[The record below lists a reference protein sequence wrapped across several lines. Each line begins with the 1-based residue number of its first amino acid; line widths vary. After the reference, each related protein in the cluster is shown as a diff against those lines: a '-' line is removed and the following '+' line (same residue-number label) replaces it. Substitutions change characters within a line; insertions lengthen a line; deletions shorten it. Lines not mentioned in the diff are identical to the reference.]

1 MNGLPLSPARTA
13 IISAVVT
20 ALVFVGIAFW
30 LKERMHRQL
39 SERQEIEL
47 RTLQQQ
53 YATDFQAFAEQVL
66 DGVEAIN
73 KTQRDSAIQRNRE
86 PFLAGTEGLELEEEK
101 VDALASAILAKL
113 DTPTLAASE
122 PLNNY
127 DQVASKVTERIGP
140 ILDEISETGAL
151 TRSDI
156 QTYTDQI
163 SQQIA
168 AVLSEEIEAKQQ
180 LNNNL
185 LATNSVA
192 RDSLRLS
199 QEMSALYISSL
210 KDEGLFS
217 RLLSLPVKVVQ
228 DVSTLSIVS
237 SSERK
242 EMEDRLFSDLKEL
255 EEKLNQIEANAPNA
269 ETLETP
275 EEAISS
281 PVDEAEVE

>member
-1 MNGLPLSPARTA
+1 
-13 IISAVVT
+13 VT

-73 KTQRDSAIQRNRE
+73 KSQRDSALQRNKE
-86 PFLAGTEGLELEEEK
+86 PFLSGAEGLELDVEN

-122 PLNNY
+122 PLNSY
-127 DQVASKVTERIGP
+127 DQVATKVTERISP
-140 ILDEISETGAL
+140 ILDEISETGEL

-156 QTYTDQI
+156 QAYTNQI
-163 SQQIA
+163 SKQIA
-168 AVLSEEIEAKQQ
+168 GVLTEEIEAKQQ

-228 DVSTLSIVS
+228 DVSTLSIVG

-242 EMEDRLFSDLKEL
+242 EIEDRLFSNLNEL
-255 EEKLNQIEANAPNA
+255 EEKLNQIESNTPVSDIRGTS
-269 ETLETP
+269 EEISSSSTEP
-275 EEAISS
+275 EE
-281 PVDEAEVE
+281 E

>member
-1 MNGLPLSPARTA
+1 MNGLSLSPARTA
-13 IISAVVT
+13 IISAIVT

-73 KTQRDSAIQRNRE
+73 KSQRDSALQRNKE
-86 PFLAGTEGLELEEEK
+86 PFLSGTEGLELDVEN

-122 PLNNY
+122 PLNGY
-127 DQVASKVTERIGP
+127 DQVVTKVTERIGP
-140 ILDEISETGAL
+140 ILDEISETGKL
-151 TRSDI
+151 TRADI

-163 SQQIA
+163 SKQIA

-228 DVSTLSIVS
+228 DISTLSIIG
-237 SSERK
+237 SSERE
-242 EMEDRLFSDLKEL
+242 EMENRLFSDLKEL
-255 EEKLNQIEANAPNA
+255 EEKLNQIESKAPNSEPPEMSE
-269 ETLETP
+269 ETISLPSET
-275 EEAISS
+275 
-281 PVDEAEVE
+281 EVK

>member
-1 MNGLPLSPARTA
+1 
-13 IISAVVT
+13 VT

-30 LKERMHRQL
+30 MKERMHRQL

-73 KTQRDSAIQRNRE
+73 KSQRDSAVQRNRE
-86 PFLAGTEGLELEEEK
+86 PFLSGTEGIDLDVEK

-122 PLNNY
+122 PLNDY
-127 DQVASKVTERIGP
+127 DQVASKITERISP
-140 ILDEISETGAL
+140 ILDEISETGEL

-156 QTYTDQI
+156 QAYTDQI
-163 SQQIA
+163 SKQIA
-168 AVLSEEIEAKQQ
+168 VVLSGEIEAKQQ

-185 LATNSVA
+185 LATNNVA

-210 KDEGLFS
+210 KDEGLLS

-228 DVSTLSIVS
+228 DISTLSIVG

-242 EMEDRLFSDLKEL
+242 EIEERLFSNLKEL
-255 EEKLNQIEANAPNA
+255 EEKLNQIESNTPAT
-269 ETLETP
+269 EVLETS
-275 EEAISS
+275 EKIISS
-281 PVDEAEVE
+281 PSEDVEE